1 MARFVRAF
9 RFFKPS
15 ALRKTAMMSLPEL
28 LGLGAAAAA
37 AGAINAVA
45 GGGTLLTF
53 PVLIFFGTGAVIANA
68 TSTLAL
74 VIGTAGSI
82 FGFRR
87 QIDAVRPWLG
97 RFVPVSVLGGWLGSV
112 LLTHTGESAFARLVP
127 FLILFATIVFLAQG
141 AFGRFS
147 GFGENERSHPR
158 HRAVWAAIVFQFGVA
173 VYGGYFGAGIGI
185 LMLASLG
192 FLGLRD
198 IHEMNALK
206 NILGSLINVVAAL
219 WFIWSGL
226 IDWPKAG
233 VMSVGA
239 LGGYFLGAHF
249 SQRLPQSAARGLVTV
264 VGIIISAIMFYRQF
278 R

>member
-1 MARFVRAF
+1 
-9 RFFKPS
+9 
-15 ALRKTAMMSLPEL
+15 MMPIPEM
-28 LGLGAAAAA
+28 LGLAAAAA
-37 AGAINAVA
+37 IAGAINAVA

-53 PVLIFFGTGAVIANA
+53 PVLIFFGTGAIIANA

-87 QIDAVRPWLG
+87 QIGAVRPWLV

-112 LLTHTGESAFARLVP
+112 LLTRTGESAFARLVP
-127 FLILFATIVFLAQG
+127 FLILFATILFLAQD
-141 AFGRFS
+141 AFRRFA
-147 GFGENERSHPR
+147 GFEERTPSHPHQR
-158 HRAVWAAIVFQFGVA
+158 GLWIAIGFQFAVA

-219 WFIWSGL
+219 WFVRSGL

-239 LGGYFLGAHF
+239 LGGYYLGAHF
-249 SQRLPQSAARGLVTV
+249 SQRLPQRAARRLVTV
-264 VGIIISAIMFYRQF
+264 IGLTISAIMFYRQF
-278 R
+278 P